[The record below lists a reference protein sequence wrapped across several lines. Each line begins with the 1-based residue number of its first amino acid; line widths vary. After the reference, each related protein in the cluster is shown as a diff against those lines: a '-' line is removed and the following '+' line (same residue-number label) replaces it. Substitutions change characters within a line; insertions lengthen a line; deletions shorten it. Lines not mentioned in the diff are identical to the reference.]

1 MVPRQSK
8 NGIGGKPPDVKA
20 RDTRTI
26 IKVGAD
32 FAGIG
37 TFSLAMGL
45 VMDDASGEM
54 PCRWEHVFSCDN
66 DPLCESL
73 IKTSKYQP
81 EVFSTT
87 TTTRCHHHHHHHHPE
102 VFYLDVLTRPQVD
115 QLPKVDVYSFSAPC
129 VTFSTLGKRDGAAG
143 DGLLGMSSL
152 IYIQTHLPALVIS
165 ENVASIIHKK
175 NRLCT
180 SCMFKFEV
188 FQKMFDTNWF
198 TNILSC
204 LQALCRFR
212 LCHHE
217 GCWLHR

>member
-1 MVPRQSK
+1 
-8 NGIGGKPPDVKA
+8 
-20 RDTRTI
+20 
-26 IKVGAD
+26 
-32 FAGIG
+32 
-37 TFSLAMGL
+37 MGL
-45 VMDDASGEM
+45 VMDDAFGEM
-54 PCRWEHVFSCDN
+54 PCRWEHMFSCDN

-81 EVFSTT
+81 Q
-87 TTTRCHHHHHHHHPE
+87 
-102 VFYLDVLTRPQVD
+102 VFYRDVLTRPQVD

-188 FQKMFDTNWF
+188 VQKMFGTNWF
-198 TNILSC
+198 TNILTC

>member
-81 EVFSTT
+81 EVFY
-87 TTTRCHHHHHHHHPE
+87 R
-102 VFYLDVLTRPQVD
+102 DVLTRPQVD

-152 IYIQTHLPALVIS
+152 IYIQTHLPARHLR
-165 ENVASIIHKK
+165 E
-175 NRLCT
+175 R
-180 SCMFKFEV
+180 
-188 FQKMFDTNWF
+188 
-198 TNILSC
+198 C
-204 LQALCRFR
+204 LD
-212 LCHHE
+212 H
-217 GCWLHR
+217 